1 MPCRPS
7 STCTHYP
14 PTGHRTRERTA
25 VYAMPRHAAGRAGL
39 RNAAP
44 PRSRA
49 RLPLGALHAPLTRGS
64 ARCVPSMAAAA
75 RAQSGASRLA
85 PRRRRGGAGPRRQ
98 PAGPGPRARGARAR
112 ASRHARGRA
121 RGHYICRGARAPRPP
136 RAYRQ
141 TYQWRIGRSV
151 SLSAFSPASALAHR
165 GRHSGKRE
173 IILAGRVHGRAFSY
187 CWIGEKGASSALAFS
202 PVPPDPATGESAPWW
217 SWDVCGWR
225 VPGHVR
231 WSCLPGGSSSSTAHY
246 STQHSTDGMMIC
258 RNWQIAIT
266 G

>member
-14 PTGHRTRERTA
+14 PTGHMTRERTA
-25 VYAMPRHAAGRAGL
+25 VYAMPRPVAGRAGL
-39 RNAAP
+39 RNAAQ

-98 PAGPGPRARGARAR
+98 PAGPGPRVRGARAR

-136 RAYRQ
+136 WAYRHNLPMADRPLRFAFGLFSGER
-141 TYQWRIGRSV
+141 TGTGGGIAESERSFWQAMYT
-151 SLSAFSPASALAHR
+151 SWPRPFSPASQRRRSSRWR
-165 GRHSGKRE
+165 GR
-173 IILAGRVHGRAFSY
+173 
-187 CWIGEKGASSALAFS
+187 
-202 PVPPDPATGESAPWW
+202 
-217 SWDVCGWR
+217 
-225 VPGHVR
+225 
-231 WSCLPGGSSSSTAHY
+231 
-246 STQHSTDGMMIC
+246 
-258 RNWQIAIT
+258 
-266 G
+266 